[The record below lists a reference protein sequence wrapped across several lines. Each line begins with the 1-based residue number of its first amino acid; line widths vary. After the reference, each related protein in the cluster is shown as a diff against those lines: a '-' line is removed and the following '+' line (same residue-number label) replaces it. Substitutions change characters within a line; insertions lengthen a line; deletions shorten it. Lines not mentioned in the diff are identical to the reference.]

1 MCFVIYV
8 LKQIVPLREPKKGI
22 SETGLGYFW
31 RLLYL
36 DPGVAIGQFMQ
47 AVRQFGF
54 LPLHKRVVKC
64 SAMKLLEAMDCVFE
78 IRYDLKKG

>member
-1 MCFVIYV
+1 
-8 LKQIVPLREPKKGI
+8 
-22 SETGLGYFW
+22 
-31 RLLYL
+31 
-36 DPGVAIGQFMQ
+36 MQ